1 MSFPIFRALSWLP
14 FFLLLCFTSVGFSTQ
29 VHAMSLSQATQMLDK
44 AKTQGWVGEQ
54 FDGYLGVI
62 KANAQTQD
70 LASTINQARQQ
81 EYQRIANKHGLTLQQ
96 VAQRAGQKA
105 IARTPAGQYIKTAS
119 GWVRK

>member
-1 MSFPIFRALSWLP
+1 MFLFSLRSHPWWC
-14 FFLLLCFTSVGFSTQ
+14 LLLVCCLAWISTPAQ
-29 VHAMSLSQATQMLDK
+29 AMSLTQPTQTLEQ

-54 FDGYLGVI
+54 PDGYLGVI
-62 KANAQTQD
+62 KANAHTQD
-70 LASTINQARQQ
+70 LANTINQARKQ

-105 IARTPAGQYIKTAS
+105 LARTPAGQYIKTAS